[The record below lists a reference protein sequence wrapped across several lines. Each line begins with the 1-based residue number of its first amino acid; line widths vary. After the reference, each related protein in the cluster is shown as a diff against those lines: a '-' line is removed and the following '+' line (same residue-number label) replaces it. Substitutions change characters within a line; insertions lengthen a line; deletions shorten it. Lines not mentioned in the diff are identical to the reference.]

1 MKQHGKKTD
10 IPKEYPVI
18 ALAGNPN
25 VGKSTL
31 FNNLTCGKKQHTGN
45 WTGKTTANAWG
56 ICHSSCHD
64 YTLVDIPG
72 TYSLSSRSAEEEIA
86 RNFIC
91 FGDHKAVV
99 VVCDATCLER
109 NLNLALQIM
118 ECTDRVLVCVN
129 LMDEAAKKD
138 IHIDLDGLS
147 DLLCVPV
154 VGTYARKKSTL
165 KPFLSRLDDL
175 TEGPAIPHY
184 QVSYC
189 KELEEA
195 ITLLEPAV
203 SQWQCSLSVP
213 DCKRA
218 FSSRFLAL
226 RLLENDPLF
235 LQQLSDFYGKDMLN
249 DPEISSACSH
259 ALSYLSQKGIFQDA
273 VRDRIVSGLVNN
285 AETIASA
292 CVTLP
297 ERNYNEKDR
306 RLDRILTGRLAA
318 YPAMAA
324 LLALIFWITLIGA
337 NDLSSLLS
345 QLLFAFQPALEKA
358 LLFLRFPVPVKDAC
372 VYGIYQVL
380 AWVISVMLPPMAIF
394 FPLFTLLEDSG
405 YLPRIAYNLDRPF
418 QCCNACGKQALTM
431 AMGFG
436 CNAAGI
442 TGCRIIDSPRE
453 RLIAMLTNN
462 FVPCNGRLPL
472 FITMILLFLSGSTHG
487 LLSSITSAL
496 LLTLFILLGIAIT
509 FLTSYLLSCTVLKG
523 VSSSFTLELPPYR
536 RPQIGKVIL
545 RSITDRTLFVLGR
558 AAAVAAPAGLLI
570 WILAN
575 TRVGNIS
582 LLVRFSELLDPF
594 GQLLGMDGV
603 ILTAF
608 ILGLP
613 ANEIVLP
620 IILMAYTSQGTI
632 GSFDH
637 MLQLKEL
644 LILHGWSWRT
654 AVCVLLF
661 SLMHWPCSTTLIT
674 MYKET
679 KSCFW
684 TLLSALLPAAC
695 GILCCILFTAFTRL
709 VLRFP

>member
-1 MKQHGKKTD
+1 MKHHPKNRD
-10 IPKEYPVI
+10 IPKGYPVV

-31 FNNLTCGKKQHTGN
+31 FNNLTRGKKQHTGN
-45 WTGKTTANAWG
+45 WIGKTTANAWG
-56 ICHSSCHD
+56 ICTSPAHE
-64 YTLVDIPG
+64 YILVDIPG

-91 FGDHKAVV
+91 FGEHKAVV

-109 NLNLALQIM
+109 NLNLVLQIM
-118 ECTDRVLVCVN
+118 ECTDQVLVCVN

-138 IHIDLDGLS
+138 IQIDLDQLS

-165 KPFLSRLDDL
+165 KSFLSRLDDL
-175 TEGPAIPHY
+175 TESPAVPHY

-189 KELEEA
+189 RELEEA
-195 ITLLEPAV
+195 ISIVEPAI
-203 SQWQCSLSVP
+203 SKWQNSLSTSAR
-213 DCKRA
+213 KKA

-226 RLLENDPLF
+226 RLLEQDPLF
-235 LQQLSDFYGKDMLN
+235 LQQLSTFYGSDPLKT
-249 DPEISSACSH
+249 PEIAAACSK
-259 ALSYLSQKGIFQDA
+259 ALSYLSQKGIFQDGI
-273 VRDRIVSGLVNN
+273 RDRMVSGLVNS
-285 AETIASA
+285 AEAIASL

-297 ERNYNEKDR
+297 ERDYNEKDR

-324 LLALIFWITLIGA
+324 LLALLFWITLVGA
-337 NDLSSLLS
+337 NDLSALLS
-345 QLLFAFQPALEKA
+345 RLLFAFQPVLEKA
-358 LLFLRFPVPVKDAC
+358 LLSIGVWAPVRNAC

-418 QCCNACGKQALTM
+418 QCCKACGKQALTM

-472 FITMILLFLSGSTHG
+472 FITLILLFLSGSSHG
-487 LLSSITSAL
+487 LFSSITSAL
-496 LLTLFILLGIAIT
+496 LLTLFILLGIAMT
-509 FLTSYLLSCTVLKG
+509 FLTSYLLSSTVLKG

-536 RPQIGKVIL
+536 RPQIGKVVL

-558 AAAVAAPAGLLI
+558 AAVVAAPAGLLI
-570 WILAN
+570 WLMAN
-575 TRVGNIS
+575 IAPGNIS
-582 LLVRFSELLDPF
+582 LLARFSHFLDPF
-594 GQLLGMDGV
+594 GRLLGMDGV

-620 IILMAYTSQGTI
+620 VILMAYTSQGTVT
-632 GSFDH
+632 SFENTV
-637 MLQLKEL
+637 QLKEL
-644 LILHGWSWRT
+644 LVLHGWSWNT

-661 SLMHWPCSTTLIT
+661 SLMHWPCSTSLIT

-679 KSCFW
+679 KSGFW

-695 GILCCILFTAFTRL
+695 GMICCILFTAFTRY